1 MIENKDDTSEI
12 SFVIDLISR
21 QDWVDEEILMTY
33 ERCYRI
39 ARKLYLEMGEDTKT
53 LDNTRYQIMKL
64 YGQV

>member
-39 ARKLYLEMGEDTKT
+39 ARKLYIEMGEDTKT

>member
-21 QDWVDEEILMTY
+21 QDWVDDEILMIY

-39 ARKLYLEMGEDTKT
+39 SRKLYIEMGEDTKT

>member
-21 QDWVDEEILMTY
+21 QDWVDDEILMTY
-33 ERCYRI
+33 ERCYRL
-39 ARKLYLEMGEDTKT
+39 ARKLYIEMGEDTKA

>member
-12 SFVIDLISR
+12 NFVIDLISR
-21 QDWVDEEILMTY
+21 QDWVDEEILMIY

-39 ARKLYLEMGEDTKT
+39 ARKLYLEMGEDTKN

>member
-1 MIENKDDTSEI
+1 MIENNDDTSEI

-21 QDWVDEEILMTY
+21 QDWVDDEILMTY
-33 ERCYRI
+33 ERCYRL
-39 ARKLYLEMGEDTKT
+39 ARKLYIEMGEDTKA